1 MSKSTSIHD
10 LPKNNSMPEEES
22 QEAMMV
28 NSILKEIEQEEESIN
43 DENEDSLKYVMDTS
57 QVPPKINNEI
67 PSPEMIKNAT
77 EEIFQKIE
85 VLPPMETQEYPE
97 KQEKEEIKK
106 VLEDRVESS
115 QEPVK
120 NTKENA
126 LKSIDGFMS
135 QIKKK
140 VIGPVIIL
148 VLFMIL
154 THTKVNS
161 LMLRILPKLGNI
173 RGEANMLGN
182 LLKGLILAVTYLLV
196 SIFI

>member
-28 NSILKEIEQEEESIN
+28 NSILKEIEQEEESLN

-57 QVPPKINNEI
+57 QVPPKINNEM

-85 VLPPMETQEYPE
+85 VLPPVETQEFPE

-115 QEPVK
+115 QEPTK
-120 NTKENA
+120 NNK
-126 LKSIDGFMS
+126 LGVLQGIDGFMG

-140 VIGPVIIL
+140 VVGPVIIL

-154 THTKVNS
+154 THTKVNG
-161 LMLRILPKLGNI
+161 LMLRILPKLGNMK
-173 RGEANMLGN
+173 GEANILGN
-182 LLKGLILAVTYLLV
+182 LMKGLILAVSYLLV

>member
-10 LPKNNSMPEEES
+10 LPKNNAMPEEES

-28 NSILKEIEQEEESIN
+28 NSILKEIEQEEESLN

-57 QVPPKINNEI
+57 QVPPKINNEM

-85 VLPPMETQEYPE
+85 VLPPVETQEFPE
-97 KQEKEEIKK
+97 KKEKEEIKK

-115 QEPVK
+115 PEPIK
-120 NTKENA
+120 NNKPA
-126 LKSIDGFMS
+126 VLQGIDGFMG

-140 VIGPVIIL
+140 VVGPVLIL

-154 THTKVNS
+154 THTKVNG
-161 LMLRILPKLGNI
+161 LMLRILPKLGNM

-182 LLKGLILAVTYLLV
+182 FMKGLILAVSYLLV